1 MSDNISFIV
10 FSDNW
15 GEHPS
20 SCQHLFKRLAIKN
33 LVLWVNTVGM
43 RNPKFSI
50 SDLRKAYYKMR
61 KMLRGSRQDEQVK
74 RDGILLY
81 VCQPFMLPFSSIFFI
96 RKLNQYFVTRTVQ
109 RYARKLKI
117 LHPILVSTVPNAC
130 DYVGFF
136 NEEKSVYYCVD
147 DFAQWPG
154 LERDLVRE
162 MEKKLVNKAN
172 LLVATSRKLYQKL
185 LIEGK
190 PIYLLTHGVD
200 VNMFLRTPT
209 LEHHCLNNIPKP
221 RIGYFGLIDERNDQ
235 RLISAL
241 ASEMKDYSF
250 VMTGPIVTDVTLLKS
265 HPNIYFTGPLSYTE
279 LPSLVNGFS
288 ALFIPYIVNN
298 FTDSISPLKLKEY
311 LITGKPVITTPLAE
325 AHQYAQYITLADTVL
340 EWRSAF
346 EKGLKLD
353 VVVRQKSILEW
364 MQDETWE
371 NKAEHFLAFIS
382 K

>member
-1 MSDNISFIV
+1 MSNRISFIV

-20 SCQHLFKRLAIKN
+20 SCQHLFKRIAVKN
-33 LVLWVNTVGM
+33 LVLWVNTIGM

-50 SDLRKAYYKMR
+50 SDLRKVYYKMR
-61 KMLRGSRQDEQVK
+61 KMLRGSQQDEQMK

-81 VCQPFMLPFSSIFFI
+81 VCQPFMLPFSSITFI
-96 RKLNQYFVTRTVQ
+96 RKLNQYFVTRTVR

-130 DYVGFF
+130 DYIGFF
-136 NEEKSVYYCVD
+136 NEKKAVYYCVD
-147 DFAQWPG
+147 DFSQWPE
-154 LERDLVRE
+154 LEHDLVRE
-162 MEKKLVNKAN
+162 MENRLVNKAN
-172 LLVATSRKLYQKL
+172 ILVATSQKLYQKL
-185 LIEGK
+185 LLEGK

-200 VNMFLRTPT
+200 VNIFLQIPVQ
-209 LEHHCLNNIPKP
+209 EHHCLNNIPKP

-235 RLISAL
+235 HLIAAL
-241 ASEMKDYSF
+241 ASEMQDYSF
-250 VMTGPIVTDVTLLKS
+250 VMTGPIVTDVTFLKNRL
-265 HPNIYFTGPLSYTE
+265 NIYFTGPLPYTE
-279 LPSLVNGFS
+279 LPSLIKGFS
-288 ALFIPYIVNN
+288 ALFIPYIVND

-325 AHQYAQYITLADTVL
+325 AHQYAQYITLATTVL

-346 EKGLKLD
+346 EKDLKLN
-353 VVVRQKSILEW
+353 VVARQKSILEW

-371 NKAEHFLAFIS
+371 SKAEHFLTFIS